1 MICRLPRK
9 GGRHESEFD
18 TEALLQNLTK
28 KLLELVRYDY
38 SGIAIPPRSSITT
51 QPEKAPPRVPDPMF
65 G

>member
-9 GGRHESEFD
+9 GVRHESEFD

-38 SGIAIPPRSSITT
+38 SGIAIPP
-51 QPEKAPPRVPDPMF
+51 
-65 G
+65 GHL